1 MYSVDCLNSA
11 NRTVSFGVFLKVQ
24 LQHLSLLLLSMLVS
38 AAYVLH

>member
-11 NRTVSFGVFLKVQ
+11 NRRVSFGVFLKVQ